1 MTASTLGI
9 KTSGSARPAS
19 SGRTSRRLGFWLNL
33 AAPYWSDRR
42 RLLLGELEYVKL
54 RRIPVTA

>member
-1 MTASTLGI
+1 VTASTLGI

-33 AAPYWSDRR
+33 AAPWSDRR